1 MPMNKSKGNM
11 YGWVDYTWNVIKGR
25 CPHDCVYCYM
35 KRFPQK
41 PLRFDEKE
49 LRTNLGIGNTIFVGS
64 SCDMWAEEIP
74 TRWIMQILEHCK
86 KYPDNTYLFQSKNPA
101 RFSQL
106 FGLLPPKIILGTTL
120 ETNRDIS
127 INISKAPTIPYR
139 SFYMWYISNFRHVD
153 TMISIEPIMDFD
165 LGMFVEMIDKIRP
178 KFVSIG
184 ADSKGHNLPEPPVW
198 KVKALIEELKEFTDV
213 KIKNNLGR
221 LLKEGDY

>member
-25 CPHDCVYCYM
+25 CPHDCIYCYM

-49 LRTNLGIGNTIFVGS
+49 LRTNLGSGNTIFVGS

-74 TRWIMQILEHCK
+74 NDWILKVLQHCL
-86 KYPDNTYLFQSKNPA
+86 KYPDNTYLFQSKNPH
-101 RFSQL
+101 RFAIYL
-106 FGLLPPKIILGTTL
+106 DDLPQNTILGTTI
-120 ETNRDIS
+120 ETNKEDI
-127 INISKAPTIPYR
+127 IKKVSKAPSPVNR
-139 SFYMWYISNFRHVD
+139 YMHMLNDFPRKMV
-153 TMISIEPIMDFD
+153 SIEPIMNFD
-165 LGMFVEMIDKIRP
+165 LDIMIRWIEDIEP
-178 KFVSIG
+178 EFVSIG
-184 ADSKGHNLPEPPVW
+184 ADSKGHNLPEPPAW

-221 LLKEGDY
+221 LLKESEGD